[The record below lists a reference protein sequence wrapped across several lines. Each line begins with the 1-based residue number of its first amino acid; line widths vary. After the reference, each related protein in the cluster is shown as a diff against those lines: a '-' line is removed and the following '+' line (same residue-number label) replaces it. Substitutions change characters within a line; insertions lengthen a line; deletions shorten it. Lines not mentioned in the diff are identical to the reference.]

1 MAYIY
6 DPQTNYNQRR
16 SVALP
21 PQRRSVAASPSF
33 RSVAASQRR
42 PPSAASERRSV
53 ARSRA
58 PFPPALV
65 YLSNRWPLVHCLS
78 LEDEEVAPPLSQIDL
93 QRSAGLLG
101 DDS

>member
-6 DPQTNYNQRR
+6 DPQTNCNQRR

-58 PFPPALV
+58 PFPPALKLCFSLWKNV
-65 YLSNRWPLVHCLS
+65 VHLRMVEMSIVLV
-78 LEDEEVAPPLSQIDL
+78 
-93 QRSAGLLG
+93 
-101 DDS
+101 